1 MTQEILPHVL
11 IGHRFYRISTCG
23 MYPVDVRG
31 PTPPDTTPPK
41 DLTLFPPFTP
51 FYFLS
56 FF

>member
-23 MYPVDVRG
+23 MYPVDIRG
-31 PTPPDTTPPK
+31 PTPADITPPK
-41 DLTLFPPFTP
+41 DLTLFPPFAP

>member
-1 MTQEILPHVL
+1 
-11 IGHRFYRISTCG
+11 

-31 PTPPDTTPPK
+31 PTPADITPPK
-41 DLTLFPPFTP
+41 DLTFFPPFAP